1 MIITLD
7 KTWRSELLFNPARNA
22 EGELQGLE
30 IAVNFVGVNREAQAP
45 AELILPQLTPQQS
58 EMLFI
63 EQLQLLSVCQH
74 FFIQHQIAAW
84 INITPAVA
92 EKLLTDDDLAASVNR
107 YPFIEL
113 MVNENYL
120 NLNSESENSLL
131 SQLSSRFTLVL
142 ANFGAGA
149 ASTRAVFKGLFARV
163 RLDKHFVSQR
173 LKSPSFQPFMQAIIT
188 QVEPYCRSI
197 MIAGIDSEQML
208 KKVRAFAFSAM
219 QGSLWPPVLPEQI
232 TDLVK

>member
-63 EQLQLLSVCQH
+63 EQLQLLSLCQH

>member
-1 MIITLD
+1 MIISLD

-30 IAVNFVGVNREAQAP
+30 IVVNFVGVNREAQAS
-45 AELILPQLTPQQS
+45 AEQILPHLTPQQS

-63 EQLQLLSVCQH
+63 EQLHLLSVCQH

-84 INITPAVA
+84 INITPAVV
-92 EKLLTDDDLAASVNR
+92 ERLLRDDDLAASVNR

-120 NLNSESENSLL
+120 NLNIESENSSL
-131 SQLSSRFTLVL
+131 SQLSSRYPLVL

-149 ASTRAVFKGLFARV
+149 ASTRAVFDGLFTRV

-197 MIAGIDSEQML
+197 MIAGIDNEQTL
-208 KKVRAFAFSAM
+208 KRVMPFAFSAM
-219 QGSLWPPVLPEQI
+219 QGSLWPSVLPEQI
-232 TDLVK
+232 TALVR

>member
-188 QVEPYCRSI
+188 QVDPYCRSI

>member
-22 EGELQGLE
+22 EGELQGVE

-45 AELILPQLTPQQS
+45 TELILPYLTPQQS

-63 EQLQLLSVCQH
+63 EQLHLLSICQH

-84 INITPAVA
+84 INITPADV
-92 EKLLTDDDLAASVNR
+92 ERLLKDHDLAASVNR
-107 YPFIEL
+107 YPFIEF
-113 MVNENYL
+113 MINENYL
-120 NLNSESENSLL
+120 SLSSEGENRLL
-131 SQLSSRFTLVL
+131 SQLSSRYPLVL

-149 ASTRAVFKGLFARV
+149 ASTRAVFERLFARV

-173 LKSPSFQPFMQAIIT
+173 LKSPSFQPFMQAILT

-197 MIAGIDSEQML
+197 MIAGIDSEQTL
-208 KKVRAFAFSAM
+208 KKVRPLAFHAM
-219 QGSLWPPVLPEQI
+219 QGSLWPSVLPEQI
-232 TDLVK
+232 TDLVR

>member
-7 KTWRSELLFNPARNA
+7 KTLRSELLFNPARDA

-188 QVEPYCRSI
+188 QVDPYCRSI